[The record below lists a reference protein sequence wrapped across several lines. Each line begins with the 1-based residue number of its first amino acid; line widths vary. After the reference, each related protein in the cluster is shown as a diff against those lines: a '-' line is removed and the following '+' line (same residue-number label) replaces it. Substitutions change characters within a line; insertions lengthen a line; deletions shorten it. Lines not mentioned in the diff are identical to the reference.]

1 MEHIDVL
8 VQLKSFFF
16 IQNVAVVI
24 GIEHLVGALDDLV
37 SGHANSLNV
46 ALQVLQN
53 LFFCIFL
60 VSGFRYIRCGG

>member
-1 MEHIDVL
+1 VEHIDVL
-8 VQLKSFFF
+8 VQQKSFFF
-16 IQNVAVVI
+16 IHNVAVVV

-46 ALQVLQN
+46 ALQVLQH

-60 VSGFRYIRCGG
+60 VSGLRYIRCGG